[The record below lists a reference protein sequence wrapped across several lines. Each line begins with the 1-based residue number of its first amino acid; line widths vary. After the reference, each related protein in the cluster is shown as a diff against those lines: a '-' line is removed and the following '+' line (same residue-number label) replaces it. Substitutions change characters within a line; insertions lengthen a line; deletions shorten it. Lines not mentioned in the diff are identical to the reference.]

1 MLKISKNIL
10 EFEIIWENI
19 SENYY
24 HEISKRISRR
34 LQKDKALQQI
44 LTILWALSTKAENIR
59 SMKDIKDLK
68 LMNLN
73 VIKAEWN
80 KGV

>member
-19 SENYY
+19 PENYY

-44 LTILWALSTKAENIR
+44 LTILWALSTKTENIR
-59 SMKDIKDLK
+59 SMKNKRDLK